1 MYQFIG
7 RDSWR
12 ETFILKPD
20 SFYDKFKNK
29 EVEIL
34 RPLWFFHAEQKG
46 IKVEDLMKYYT
57 DLAIMQFEQY
67 EFIKINYEDGK
78 KDNTPS

>member
-12 ETFILKPD
+12 GSFILKPD
-20 SFYDKFKNK
+20 SFYDKHKNK
-29 EVEIL
+29 EVKIL
-34 RPLWFFHAEQKG
+34 RSLLFFHEEQKEV
-46 IKVEDLMKYYT
+46 KVEDLMKFYT

-67 EFIKINYEDGK
+67 EFIKIIY
-78 KDNTPS
+78 T